1 MHSYFQRWQQQ
12 RSDAFVR
19 GFLMKY
25 KNNIL
30 GFTAVAVVVVL
41 AVTSVLTCVNII
53 GSDKHISMYD
63 NDPQKMIADNFP
75 FSEHLKKVGIISN
88 EILSDNIVNNVY
100 SNGKMLL
107 PVNSETNTQGLKKT
121 VDDINI
127 ISKKL
132 NGTSYFTIVPTA
144 SAVYSNIMPQIDSSG
159 KEADNIIFASS
170 VLDKQIKFI
179 NIYNTLCSSDDNY
192 IFYRTDSLW
201 TSEGAYY
208 AYKRIIRKIGF
219 NPTDYSDYNIVH
231 MKSDYYGNLYDLSG
245 INNVDYDYIDRFK
258 STKKTKILNVIRSD
272 DTQNTSDSIYYDDF
286 LNIKGKELFY
296 YLGNPCSVID
306 IETNV
311 NNSKTLLIFKDSFA
325 NEMIE
330 FLSHHYKHIT
340 IVDPS
345 LISDGDM
352 ELILNNEYTD
362 ILFICGYKTAESGG
376 YFAKINSYLTKEK
389 K

>member
-1 MHSYFQRWQQQ
+1 
-12 RSDAFVR
+12 
-19 GFLMKY
+19 MKY

-30 GFTAVAVVVVL
+30 GFTAVAIMAVSAVL
-41 AVTSVLTCVNII
+41 AVLTCINIAD
-53 GSDKHISMYD
+53 SNKHISMY
-63 NDPQKMIADNFP
+63 NNNPQKMIADNVP
-75 FSEHLKKVGIISN
+75 FSKYLKKAGIISN
-88 EILSDNIVNNVY
+88 EVLSDDIINNIY

-107 PVNSETNTQGLKKT
+107 PVNSETDMQGLKKT

-127 ISKKL
+127 ISEKL
-132 NGTSYFTIVPTA
+132 NGTSYFTIVPSA

-159 KEADNIIFASS
+159 KEADNMVYASS
-170 VLDKQIKFI
+170 LLDKQIKFI

-219 NPTDYSDYNIVH
+219 TPTDYSEYNIIH

-245 INNVDYDYIDRFK
+245 LNNVSYDYIDRFK

-272 DTQNTSDSIYYDDF
+272 DTQNTSDSIYYDEF
-286 LNIKGKELFY
+286 LNIKCKELFY

-345 LISDGDM
+345 LISDDDM

>member
-1 MHSYFQRWQQQ
+1 
-12 RSDAFVR
+12 
-19 GFLMKY
+19 MKY

-30 GFTAVAVVVVL
+30 GFTAVAVVVVS
-41 AVTSVLTCVNII
+41 AVTSVLTCVNIV

-75 FSEHLKKVGIISN
+75 FSEHLKKAGIISN

-219 NPTDYSDYNIVH
+219 NPTDYSDYNIIH

-258 STKKTKILNVIRSD
+258 STKKTKILSVVRSD

-296 YLGNPCSVID
+296 YLGSPCSVID

>member
-1 MHSYFQRWQQQ
+1 MHSYFQRRQQQ
-12 RSDAFVR
+12 RSAAFVR

-41 AVTSVLTCVNII
+41 AVTSVLTCVNIV

-219 NPTDYSDYNIVH
+219 NPTDYSDYNIIH

-376 YFAKINSYLTKEK
+376 YFAKISKYIR
-389 K
+389 